1 MIKVEI
7 PYEVADAIT
16 LASLK
21 ETKNNIVEN
30 LYEHYLGEEGRVQYH
45 EEDVE
50 MFIEIVSNI
59 NEVIRYYG
67 DFY

>member
-7 PYEVADAIT
+7 PYEAADAIT

-30 LYEHYLGEEGRVQYH
+30 LYEHYLGEEGRVRYH
-45 EEDVE
+45 EEDIE
-50 MFIEIVSNI
+50 KFIEIVSNI

-67 DFY
+67 DWY